1 MDDPSLKSKAALF
14 LKLHT
19 DPKILA
25 LPNAWDVASAM
36 IMAEAGF
43 PAIASTSAGVAFSRG
58 YRDGE
63 QIPRDEMIA
72 EVAKMAERVDIPV
85 TADLEA
91 GYGARPEDVA
101 ETVRQAIDAG
111 AVGCNIEDSSK
122 DGDNPLFE
130 FALGVERIQAGR
142 EAADAAGV
150 PFVINARTDGF
161 LRARASAQVL
171 DDAIRRANAY
181 YEAGARS
188 LFIPG
193 VADGQ
198 TIGRLTRDIA
208 GPINILAGAKTPP
221 LKELEALGVARV
233 SVGGGMARAAYTA
246 TRHAAEELRDAGS
259 FDFNMDTY
267 SNKQLNDLLDSEK

>member
-1 MDDPSLKSKAALF
+1 MDDPSLESKAALF
-14 LKLHT
+14 HKLHT
-19 DPKILA
+19 DPAILA

-36 IMAEAGF
+36 ILAEAGF
-43 PAIASTSAGVAFSRG
+43 PAIASTSAGVAFCRG

-63 QIPRDEMIA
+63 QIPREEMIA
-72 EVAKMAERVDIPV
+72 EIAMMAERVAIPV

-111 AVGCNIEDSSK
+111 AVGCNIEDSTK
-122 DGDNPLFE
+122 EGDSPLFV

-142 EAADAAGV
+142 EAADAAGI

-161 LRARASAQVL
+161 IRFRASAEVL

-198 TIGRLTRDIA
+198 TIGRLARDIA
-208 GPINILAGAKTPP
+208 GPINILAGPKTPP
-221 LKELEALGVARV
+221 LRELEGLGVARV

-246 TRHAAEELRDAGS
+246 TRQAAEELRDAGS
-259 FDFNMDTY
+259 FEFTKDTY
-267 SNKQLNDLLDSEK
+267 SNAQLNALLDREK